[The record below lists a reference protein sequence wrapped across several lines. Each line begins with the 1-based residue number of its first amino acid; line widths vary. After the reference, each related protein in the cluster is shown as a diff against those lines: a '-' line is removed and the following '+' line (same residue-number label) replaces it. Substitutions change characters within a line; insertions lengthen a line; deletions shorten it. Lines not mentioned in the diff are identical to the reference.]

1 MSVDKKS
8 FTKPFFDKQKLAEML
23 DKLRNKESIPS
34 IARFYNVD
42 PSTISWH
49 KKKHGI
55 VGGMRA
61 GRHKLP
67 PKPPKPPKKPQV
79 FVRDRKF
86 YPLEDELLGDKINVG
101 KSYIDY
107 VKESAERG
115 EQTAIHTLTKGF
127 LSKGI

>member
-1 MSVDKKS
+1 
-8 FTKPFFDKQKLAEML
+8 ML

-34 IARFYNVD
+34 IAKFYNVD
-42 PSTISWH
+42 TSTISYH
-49 KKKHGI
+49 KKKYDI
-55 VGGMRA
+55 VGGVRA
-61 GRHKLP
+61 GRPKSP
-67 PKPPKPPKKPQV
+67 PKPPKVKKPPQV

-101 KSYIDY
+101 KSYKDY

>member
-1 MSVDKKS
+1 MNKAKYSKHISDDKERFAPFVESLRINSNNKS
-8 FTKPFFDKQKLAEML
+8 IAKEHKVLPPTVSYWRRKLA
-23 DKLRNKESIPS
+23 IPRPNNDTLKY
-34 IARFYNVD
+34 I
-42 PSTISWH
+42 
-49 KKKHGI
+49 
-55 VGGMRA
+55 
-61 GRHKLP
+61 
-67 PKPPKPPKKPQV
+67 PK
-79 FVRDRKF
+79 RLIDRKF